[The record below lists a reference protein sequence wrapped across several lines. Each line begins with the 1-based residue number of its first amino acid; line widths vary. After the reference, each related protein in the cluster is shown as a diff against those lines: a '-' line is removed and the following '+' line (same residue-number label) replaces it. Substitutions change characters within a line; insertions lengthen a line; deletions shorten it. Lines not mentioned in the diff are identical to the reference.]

1 MVQLIDLHYGRLRTI
16 ASYVLEGSDGPVIIE
31 TGPDSCY
38 SRLVEGLARLGYDP
52 TDVQHVFVT
61 HIHLDHAG
69 ASWRFARHGA
79 KIYVHPLGAPHLI
92 DPSKLWASA
101 TRIYGDQTEP
111 LWGRAEPIA
120 PEQVVV
126 LEDSQTVKFGPLE
139 IQALET
145 PGHAPHH
152 FAYRV
157 GDAVFTGD
165 VGGVRIGQGPVL
177 PHCPPP
183 DIHVERWQQ
192 SIARLRDLNP
202 ARLYLT
208 HFGEYT
214 DAREHLDRL
223 EAKLLEYAA
232 WIKDK
237 LRQGLSQEQM
247 VPLFEQMLNG
257 DLERSGLDEE
267 GLADYEKA
275 DPAWMSV
282 AGLSRYWQKHHP
294 EALQ

>member
-1 MVQLIDLHYGRLRTI
+1 MDLRHQATERVIGVYLIETT
-16 ASYVLEGSDGPVIIE
+16 DGPALVDC
-31 TGPDSCY
+31 GPTVSIPEL
-38 SRLVEGLARLGYDP
+38 RRGLADRGLTL
-52 TDVQHVFVT
+52 TDVHHLLLT

-69 ASWRFARHGA
+69 AAWRFARHGA
-79 KIYVHPLGAPHLI
+79 RIYAHPLGAPHLI

-111 LWGRAEPIA
+111 LWGRAEPIP

-126 LEDSQTVKFGPLE
+126 LEDNQTVRFGPLE

-152 FAYRV
+152 LAYRV
-157 GDAVFTGD
+157 EDAVFTGD
-165 VGGVRIGQGPVL
+165 VAGVRIGPGPVL
-177 PHCPPP
+177 PPCPPP
-183 DIHVERWQQ
+183 DIHVEQWQR
-192 SIARLRDLNP
+192 SIARLRDLSP

-208 HFGEYT
+208 HFGPYT
-214 DAREHLDRL
+214 DVREHLDQL
-223 EAKLLEYAA
+223 EAKLLEYAG
-232 WIKDK
+232 WIRDR
-237 LRQGLSQEQM
+237 LRQGLSQEQI
-247 VPLFEQMLNG
+247 VPQFEQMLNG
-257 DLERSGLDEE
+257 DLERFGLDQE